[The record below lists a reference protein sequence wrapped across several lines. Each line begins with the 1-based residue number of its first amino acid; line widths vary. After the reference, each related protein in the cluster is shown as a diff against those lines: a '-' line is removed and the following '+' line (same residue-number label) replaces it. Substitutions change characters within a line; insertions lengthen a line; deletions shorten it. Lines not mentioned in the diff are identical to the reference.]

1 MIPKKIHYVWVGNQ
15 PKSEL
20 ILKCIESW
28 KIHLPDY
35 KIIEWNNEKF
45 EKIKNKYSEQAYQNK
60 KWAFV
65 SDYIRL
71 YALYHEGGVYLDS
84 DVEITNNIDQ
94 FLHLDFFS
102 GYENYDGHCHPI
114 TAVMGAQV
122 GNSIIA
128 DLLSYYE
135 NAGFET
141 SSGLDLETN
150 TVRISRY
157 FSEKFGIQ
165 APYDGSLTTQLNE
178 RSIIYPS
185 YYFCTPEHE
194 LENYSIHL
202 FNGSWCPSH
211 SRKDKLRIF
220 NKFIFSRFIRLR
232 DTGEPQV
239 TSREKILFKIP
250 ISKNKQYVLIIKRGG
265 FD

>member
-15 PKSEL
+15 QKSDL
-20 ILKCIESW
+20 ILKCIDSW
-28 KIHLPDY
+28 KKYLPDY
-35 KIIEWNNEKF
+35 EIIEWNNEKF
-45 EKIKNKYSEQAYQNK
+45 EEIKNIYSVQAYENK
-60 KWAFV
+60 KWAFI

-102 GYENYDGHCHPI
+102 GYENYEGNYQPI
-114 TAVMGAQV
+114 TAVMGAKK

-128 DLLSYYE
+128 DLLSYYYDNE
-135 NAGFET
+135 FET
-141 SSGLDLETN
+141 SNGLDLETN

-165 APYDGSLTTQLNE
+165 APYDGSLTTKLNE

-185 YYFCTPEHE
+185 YYFCTPEHG
-194 LENYSIHL
+194 LKNFSIHL
-202 FNGSWCPSH
+202 FNGS
-211 SRKDKLRIF
+211 
-220 NKFIFSRFIRLR
+220 
-232 DTGEPQV
+232 
-239 TSREKILFKIP
+239 
-250 ISKNKQYVLIIKRGG
+250 
-265 FD
+265 